1 MPLRN
6 NYDINCWPKLT
17 AQPGFDLTLEDKIE
31 QQLQTLTLEQKIGQ
45 MIQPEIRFVTEQQM
59 QQYCFGSYLNG
70 GGSYPNNDKHATTSD
85 WVSVAD
91 KYYRASIASD
101 AGIPTM
107 WGTDAVHGHNNVIG
121 ATIFPHNIGL
131 GACHHPELIKA
142 IGEATA
148 KEVLATGIEWLF
160 APTVAVVRDNRW
172 GRTYESYSESPG
184 LVRCYAEA
192 MVEGIQGVATGNGS
206 NSDFFSEE
214 KCIAC
219 AKHFIGDG
227 GTDGGIDQGN
237 NLSDEQALYQLHG
250 QGYASAIE
258 AGVQTIMASFNS
270 WHGDKLHGH
279 KYLLTDVLKQRMG
292 FDGLIVGDWNGHA
305 QVPGCRNDSCA
316 AVINAGVDIIMVPQH
331 WQGLFDNTLEQV
343 HNGEISMARIDD
355 AVRRILRVK
364 YRAGVMDSLPPA
376 ERRYAGNEELIGDDG
391 HRAIARQAVRES
403 LVLLK
408 DNDKLLPI
416 QPKQHVLIAG
426 NAADDIAR
434 QCGGWSVT
442 WQGTD
447 NTNSDFPG
455 AKSIGQGLIDAI
467 SSQQGSTE
475 LSVDGSY
482 QQRPDVAVVVFGE
495 IPYAEGVGDI
505 EHIEYDYQHKDDL
518 KLLKRLKSEGIPVVA
533 VFVTGR
539 PLWVNKELN
548 AADAFVVAWLPGT
561 EGEGVA
567 DVLVADAAG
576 RIRYDFQG
584 KLSFSWPRTDDQLM
598 LNQEDPNYEP
608 LFAYGF
614 GLNYQH
620 PDRSLAQ
627 LPEQNTLPYPKPSD
641 DLILFQRVPGENM
654 HLQLEAGELQELVV
668 SSTQQL
674 GQLLAIHTVDWQV
687 QEDALGLE
695 WLGEELA
702 TFAIAGHARNLST
715 FADNGANLVFMVRV
729 VALPTEPMLLTM
741 TAPNDLV
748 TTAIDINQTL
758 VADGEWHELS
768 VPLASLSKSG
778 FSWTQVTNKFVLSCA
793 GKSHLELA
801 NIRISPPQT
810 A

>member
-1 MPLRN
+1 MPLSN
-6 NYDINCWPKLT
+6 NHDIHCWPKL
-17 AQPGFDLTLEDKIE
+17 QPAPGLDPKLEQQIE
-31 QQLQTLTLEQKIGQ
+31 QQLNALSLEQKVAQ
-45 MIQPEIRFVTEQQM
+45 MIQPEIRFISEQQM
-59 QQYCFGSYLNG
+59 QQYGFGSYLNG
-70 GGSYPNNDKHATTSD
+70 GGSYPNNDKHAKPED
-85 WVSVAD
+85 WLEVAD
-91 KYYRASIASD
+91 RYYHAAIASD

-131 GACHHPELIKA
+131 GACHHPELIQA
-142 IGEATA
+142 IGQATA

-172 GRTYESYSESPG
+172 GRTYESYSESPE
-184 LVRCYAEA
+184 LVRRYAKA
-192 MVEGIQGVATGNGS
+192 MVEGIQGVAADVEG
-206 NSDFFSEE
+206 DFFNAE

-227 GTDGGIDQGN
+227 GTEHGIDQGN
-237 NLSDEQALYQLHG
+237 NLSDEQALYHLHG

-258 AGVQTIMASFNS
+258 AGVQTIMASFNC

-279 KYLLTDVLKQRMG
+279 QYLLTEVLKQRMG

-331 WQGLFDNTLEQV
+331 WQGLFDNTVEQV
-343 HNGEISMARIDD
+343 RNGEIELARIDD

-364 YRAGVMDSLPPA
+364 YRAGVMDAPPPSKRPLA
-376 ERRYAGNEELIGDDG
+376 AKQELIGDES

-408 DNDKLLPI
+408 DNDHLLPI
-416 QPKQHVLIAG
+416 QPRQHVLITG
-426 NAADDIAR
+426 NAANDIAR

-447 NTNSDFPG
+447 NSNDDFPG
-455 AKSIGQGLIDAI
+455 ATAIGAGLAEAI
-467 SSQQGSTE
+467 GAQQGTSE
-475 LSVDGSY
+475 LSTDGSF
-482 QQRPDVAVVVFGE
+482 QRRPDLAVVVFGE

-518 KLLKRLKSEGIPVVA
+518 KLLQSLKSQGIPVVA

-539 PLWVNKELN
+539 PLWINKELN
-548 AADAFVVAWLPGT
+548 AADAFVVAWLPGS
-561 EGEGVA
+561 EGAGVA

-584 KLSFSWPRTDDQLM
+584 KLSFSWPRTDDQLV
-598 LNQEDPNYEP
+598 LNREDSHYDP
-608 LFAYGF
+608 LFEYGF
-614 GLNYQH
+614 GLSYQEH
-620 PDRSLAQ
+620 DRTLAP
-627 LPEQNTLPYPKPSD
+627 LPEQNSLPYPKPSA
-641 DLILFQRVPGENM
+641 DLLIFHRVPGENM
-654 HLQLEAGELQELVV
+654 HLQLESAQQQELVV

-674 GQLLAIHTVDWQV
+674 GEVLAIHTVDWQV
-687 QEDALGLE
+687 QEDALGLQ
-695 WLGEELA
+695 WFGGQQA
-702 TFAIAGHARNLST
+702 AFAIAGHARNLTT
-715 FADNGANLVFMVRV
+715 FADNDAELVFMIRV
-729 VALPTEPMLLTM
+729 VEQPSEPLLLTM
-741 TAPNDLV
+741 TAPNDQV
-748 TTAIDINQTL
+748 TKAVDIKAMLSGDGQWQQL
-758 VADGEWHELS
+758 KVALS
-768 VPLASLSKSG
+768 SLSQAG

-793 GKSHLELA
+793 GKAHIELA
-801 NIRISPPQT
+801 DIRLCPPAT
-810 A
+810 